1 MTLGSVLSVAACQ
14 PTMCGTRGLCAG
26 WKEHLEPNIILW
38 STNMQTYK
46 LQICGSGYNNEP
58 LTVQKDRLFMPHC
71 WCNCILFS
79 TTRIQMKCLKYW
91 NNCFK
96 KKELQRCE
104 LIIWIYIYIYC
115 MALKPL
121 TFSGSLCTLT
131 YSPKRQWT
139 SVMLV
144 ENMWQKWDSVL
155 PFCCGVGLSL
165 AHHCQGTAS
174 RRHFLFDLPRDEV
187 AGLHGEE
194 VDAWLEPHPVRGMRR
209 EAEEEKARL
218 I

>member
-1 MTLGSVLSVAACQ
+1 MKLGSVLSVAACQ
-14 PTMCGTRGLCAG
+14 PTMCGTRGVCTG
-26 WKEHLEPNIILW
+26 WKEHLELNIILW
-38 STNMQTYK
+38 STNTQTYK

-58 LTVQKDRLFMPHC
+58 LTIQKDRLFMPHC

-79 TTRIQMKCLKYW
+79 NRRIQMKSLKYR
-91 NNCFK
+91 NNCFAK
-96 KKELQRCE
+96 PTITPEVWIINMELHGLEATDFFRLSMHSAQH
-104 LIIWIYIYIYC
+104 
-115 MALKPL
+115 
-121 TFSGSLCTLT
+121 
-131 YSPKRQWT
+131 QWT
-139 SVMLV
+139 YQMLV
-144 ENMWQKWDSVL
+144 ENLWHKWDSVL

-174 RRHFLFDLPRDEV
+174 RRHFLFDFPRDEV

-194 VDAWLEPHPVRGMRR
+194 VDAWLEPHPVRGTMT